1 MGKIV
6 WLASYPKSGN
16 TWLRAFLHNLLRDPE
31 EAYDIDR
38 IADFTLGD
46 VDVRWYVGPI
56 GRPPGDW
63 TRDEVGKVRASVHAA
78 MTDAFPDSVFVKT
91 HNALVAD
98 RTGPMITLVETA
110 AAIYLVR
117 NPLDVAVSF
126 ADHLGKSLDETIDF
140 MADPGAESLNTNRA
154 VYQIYRSWSE
164 HVLSWTGRSHPG
176 LHVLRYEDM
185 LAEPRKAFGGV
196 ARFLGLDP
204 PRPRLERA
212 VRRSSFKVLQEQ
224 ERRHGF
230 AERSPLAERFFREGK
245 AGQWRRAL
253 TKSQVER
260 VVDAH
265 KEQMARFGYLP

>member
-16 TWLRAFLHNLLRDPE
+16 TWLRAFLHNLLRNPE
-31 EAYDIDR
+31 EAYDINR

-46 VDVRWYVGPI
+46 SDLRWYLGPI

-63 TRDEVGKVRASVHAA
+63 TREEVGRVRASVHAT
-78 MTDAFPDSVFVKT
+78 MTGAFPDSVFVKT
-91 HNALVAD
+91 HNAMVAD
-98 RTGPMITLVETA
+98 RTGPMITLAETA

-140 MADPGAESLNTNRA
+140 MADPGAESLNTERA

-164 HVLSWTGRSHPG
+164 HVLSWTERPHPG

-185 LAEPRKAFGGV
+185 LAEPTGTFRAV

-212 VRRSSFKVLQEQ
+212 IRRSSFRVLQEQ

-230 AERSPLAERFFREGK
+230 AERSPLAAKFFREGK

-253 TKSQVER
+253 TPEQADR
-260 VVDAH
+260 VVASH
-265 KEQMARFGYLP
+265 RRQMERFGYLP

>member
-16 TWLRAFLHNLLRDPE
+16 TWLRAFLHNLLRNPE
-31 EAYDIDR
+31 EAYDINR

-46 VDVRWYVGPI
+46 SDLRWYLGPI

-63 TRDEVGKVRASVHAA
+63 TREEVGRVRASVHAT
-78 MTDAFPDSVFVKT
+78 MTGAFPDSVFVKT
-91 HNALVAD
+91 HNAMVAD
-98 RTGPMITLVETA
+98 RTGPMITLAETA

-140 MADPGAESLNTNRA
+140 MADPGAESLNTERA

-164 HVLSWTGRSHPG
+164 HVLSWTERPHPG

-185 LAEPRKAFGGV
+185 LAEPTGTFRAV

-212 VRRSSFKVLQEQ
+212 IRRSSFRVLQEQ

-230 AERSPLAERFFREGK
+230 AERSPLAAKFFREGK

-253 TKSQVER
+253 TP
-260 VVDAH
+260 
-265 KEQMARFGYLP
+265 EQADRMVASHRRQMERFGYLP

>member
-16 TWLRAFLHNLLRDPE
+16 TWLRAFLHNLLRNPE
-31 EAYDIDR
+31 EAYDINR

-46 VDVRWYVGPI
+46 SDLRWYLGPI

-63 TRDEVGKVRASVHAA
+63 TREEVGRARAGVHAA
-78 MTDAFPDSVFVKT
+78 MTGAFPDSVFVKT

-98 RTGPMITLVETA
+98 RTGPMITLAETA

-140 MADPGAESLNTNRA
+140 MADPGAESLNTERA

-164 HVLSWTGRSHPG
+164 HVLSWTETPHPG
-176 LHVLRYEDM
+176 LHVVRYEDM
-185 LAEPRKAFGGV
+185 LTEPTGTFRAV

-212 VRRSSFKVLQEQ
+212 IRRSSFRVLQEQ

-230 AERSPLAERFFREGK
+230 AERSPLAAQFFREGK

-253 TKSQVER
+253 TPEQADR
-260 VVDAH
+260 VVASQRR
-265 KEQMARFGYLP
+265 QMERFGYLP

>member
-16 TWLRAFLHNLLRDPE
+16 TWLRAFLHNLLRNPE
-31 EAYDIDR
+31 EAYDINR

-46 VDVRWYVGPI
+46 SDLRWYLGPI

-63 TRDEVGKVRASVHAA
+63 TREEVGRVRASVHAT
-78 MTDAFPDSVFVKT
+78 MTGAFPDSVFVKT

-98 RTGPMITLVETA
+98 RTGPMITLAETA

-140 MADPGAESLNTNRA
+140 MADPGAESLNTERA

-164 HVLSWTGRSHPG
+164 HVLSWTERPHPG

-185 LAEPRKAFGGV
+185 LAEPTGTFRAV

-212 VRRSSFKVLQEQ
+212 IRRSSFRVLQEQ

-230 AERSPLAERFFREGK
+230 AERSPLAAKFFREGK

-253 TKSQVER
+253 TP
-260 VVDAH
+260 
-265 KEQMARFGYLP
+265 EQADRMVASHRRQMERFGYLP